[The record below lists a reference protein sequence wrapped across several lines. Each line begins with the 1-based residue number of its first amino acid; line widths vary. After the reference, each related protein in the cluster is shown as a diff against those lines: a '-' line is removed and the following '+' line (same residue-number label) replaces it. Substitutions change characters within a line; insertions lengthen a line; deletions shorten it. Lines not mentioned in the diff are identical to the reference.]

1 MNDFKVYKTIHFP
14 DLWAEQIT
22 SMHHKQWNT
31 NKGTYM
37 YYNVRDMNLDSKHNF
52 YILGVLNDKV
62 IASCF
67 VTSYKDYEAIEQIE
81 KYDEYLISSLIVDK
95 DYQKQGYG
103 TSFIKSVI
111 TILKEENAI
120 KVAAFACDSSKR
132 LFEKLGF
139 VKDES
144 ITSFG
149 SIYPGDDDAVYYELN
164 IESNFYLSKLNK
176 DDVRFVSE
184 SMMKEFYKHYKCR
197 DDDAEPYI
205 LLPNISTY
213 ENTIMAY
220 ASKENALVKTVRCG
234 KIAVGYAHIYYT
246 DYEDVNP
253 KYSDHSVSLEFYLN
267 EDYLLKSALSKMV
280 DETKN
285 FYRDIKE
292 SHHIDY
298 LKVCLNK
305 YTILIR
311 RYAFYKRCLLELG
324 FEQKDKETFILKV
337 E

>member
-52 YILGVLNDKV
+52 YILGLLNDKV

-67 VTSYKDYEAIEQIE
+67 VTTYKDYEAIEQIE

-184 SMMKEFYKHYKCR
+184 SMMKEFYKHYNLR
-197 DDDAEPYI
+197 YFEHFEVVLYYFLP
-205 LLPNISTY
+205 LLQQV
-213 ENTIMAY
+213 AY
-220 ASKENALVKTVRCG
+220 
-234 KIAVGYAHIYYT
+234 H
-246 DYEDVNP
+246 
-253 KYSDHSVSLEFYLN
+253 
-267 EDYLLKSALSKMV
+267 
-280 DETKN
+280 
-285 FYRDIKE
+285 
-292 SHHIDY
+292 
-298 LKVCLNK
+298 
-305 YTILIR
+305 
-311 RYAFYKRCLLELG
+311 
-324 FEQKDKETFILKV
+324 
-337 E
+337 